1 MNRKIILVG
10 LFLVSLFLI
19 PTIVVCLN
27 VIKQDSKNDIIFL
40 EEYNFDFDFEN
51 FDPDDLEQIKDLDY
65 VYSYNRP
72 QLDIQR
78 VIMRENVEN
87 TNFLIEVLSGQWFY
101 PSPGSNAFVLVVVL
115 VDGNNIFAAV
125 NVKSNIA
132 IFPIE
137 ISKYGF
143 VDIKDSIENITEDDF
158 KDFSLLNDGNG
169 KLFFDIPTDDL
180 PDNIDDIYIVIGEAT
195 ISNVDLNE
203 ITFTINDLYVDI
215 YPNSLYGGSLVVP
228 VGDTEDTS
236 DDTNDNT
243 EEVTFNPF
251 ETGLILMILVVVI
264 GSAVGVGFGLKK

>member
-1 MNRKIILVG
+1 MNKKIILVG

-143 VDIKDSIENITEDDF
+143 VDIKNSIENITEDDF

>member
-228 VGDTEDTS
+228 VDDTEDTEDT
-236 DDTNDNT
+236 DDDS
-243 EEVTFNPF
+243 EEEPLNPF
-251 ETGLILMILVVVI
+251 ETGLVLMIFVVVI
-264 GSAVGVGFGLKK
+264 GSAVGIGFGLKK